1 VAKKSSIA
9 KKSKPSSRL
18 PVEVAVEE
26 EAAWQRRLTITV
38 PAENVTQTRL
48 RERKKVG
55 KTARLKGFRK
65 GHVPSD
71 VIEQRFG
78 PLIDQRT
85 VNTLIEKAYVEALRS
100 EELNA
105 IGDPRIH
112 DVHYQVGE
120 PLTFRAEI
128 EIMPEVHLSRLGGFK
143 IRRPEVVVRDEEVE
157 ELVGR
162 LREERAILEP
172 VDRAP
177 REGDVVSVR
186 IGDPGA
192 EQLEDRPYRFELG
205 AGMAIPSIETAILTL
220 EPGEA
225 KEFDVDYPEDFEDE
239 ELAGSSRRLLVEL
252 QEVKAKRLPELDDSF
267 AGEVGDFDS
276 LESLRAAIREDVL
289 QHHEREADA
298 AVRDQILASVIEA
311 NPFEVPPALIEGYL
325 AQIMQAPEDAD
336 PERLEEARKA
346 LTPAAEREI
355 KRQLIL
361 EKVISE
367 QGFEVSDA
375 DVESRLQEMGENRGM
390 LASQVRRELARQK
403 RLDSLRHQ
411 LAVDKAFEFLEAQS
425 TVE

>member
-1 VAKKSSIA
+1 VAKKS
-9 KKSKPSSRL
+9 KQPSRL

-38 PAENVTQTRL
+38 PAENVAQMRM
-48 RERKKVG
+48 REQKKVG

-65 GHVPSD
+65 GHVPRD
-71 VIEQRFG
+71 VVEQRFG
-78 PLIDQRT
+78 PLIDERT
-85 VNTLIEKAYVEALRS
+85 VNTLVEKAYVEALRA
-100 EELNA
+100 EELNP

-112 DVHYQVGE
+112 DVHYSAGE

-128 EIMPEVHLSRLGGFK
+128 EIMPEVRLDRMGGFK
-143 IRRPEVVVRDEEVE
+143 IKRPEVVVRDEEVD
-157 ELVGR
+157 ELVER
-162 LREERAILEP
+162 LREERAVLEP
-172 VDRAP
+172 VDRP
-177 REGDVVSVR
+177 PQEGDVVSVR
-186 IGDPGA
+186 IGDPGS
-192 EQLEDRPYRFELG
+192 EQVEDRPYRFELG
-205 AGMAIPSIETAILTL
+205 TGMAIPAIEAAILTL
-220 EPGEA
+220 GPGEA
-225 KEFDVDYPEDFEDE
+225 KDFDVDYPEDFEDE
-239 ELAGSSRRLLVEL
+239 ELAGSSRRLHVEL
-252 QEVKAKRLPELDDSF
+252 HEVKAKRLPDLDDSF

-276 LESLRAAIREDVL
+276 LETLRSAIREDVL

-325 AQIMQAPEDAD
+325 GQIMQAPEDTN

-361 EKVISE
+361 EKVISDE
-367 QGFEVSDA
+367 SLEASEA
-375 DVESRLQEMGENRGM
+375 DVESRLQEIGETRGM
-390 LASQVRRELARQK
+390 PVSQVRRELARQK

-411 LAVDKAFEFLEAQS
+411 LAVDRAFEFLEAQS